1 MSYLHSRRYPL
12 LNFSL
17 LMSTTLLALT
27 GCGAAVGSGTTP
39 VVPPSTPSVVATPT
53 INTAAAQ
60 NGAVIVSLADT
71 TSGATIYYTING
83 GTPTSAS
90 TQYIAPFLLAQNAT
104 LEAIGIASGSTNS
117 AVATQT
123 FAPNIA
129 SGTLVWSDEF
139 TNTTSA
145 PIAPNAAVWGY
156 DTGGGGWGNNELEDY
171 CAYGSTAS
179 PCDPANPNAYVGVD
193 SYLHIVARQP
203 TAGSYTSARMRTQGL
218 FSFQYGR
225 LEYRAQ
231 VPEAQGFWPAGWL
244 LGNNITTINWPGC
257 GEQDVLERVNAATN
271 PDFNQGSV
279 HGPGFT
285 GTAIGSPYYFP
296 TGQTAATWHTYGMIW
311 KPGSVAYYVDDPTNI
326 YATFTPSSLPSGAS
340 WPFDGGQA
348 NFILLNFAIGGSYPG
363 NPTANTP
370 FPAEFLIDYVR
381 LYSN

>member
-1 MSYLHSRRYPL
+1 MPRLKRSVSPRARPTAPLQPRPSHRTLPPARSSGAMSS
-12 LNFSL
+12 
-17 LMSTTLLALT
+17 
-27 GCGAAVGSGTTP
+27 
-39 VVPPSTPSVVATPT
+39 STPPALPLPQTPRFGVT
-53 INTAAAQ
+53 IPAAAG
-60 NGAVIVSLADT
+60 GAI
-71 TSGATIYYTING
+71 
-83 GTPTSAS
+83 
-90 TQYIAPFLLAQNAT
+90 
-104 LEAIGIASGSTNS
+104 TNS
-117 AVATQT
+117 KTT
-123 FAPNIA
+123 AP
-129 SGTLVWSDEF
+129 
-139 TNTTSA
+139 
-145 PIAPNAAVWGY
+145 
-156 DTGGGGWGNNELEDY
+156 TGP
-171 CAYGSTAS
+171 TAS

-203 TAGSYTSARMRTQGL
+203 TAGSYTSSRMRTQGL

-326 YATFTPSSLPSGAS
+326 YAPSLPAAY
-340 WPFDGGQA
+340 PRGQA
-348 NFILLNFAIGGSYPG
+348 GFRRRTGKLHPAQLRDRRQLPWKSYCQHAIPSRIPHRLC
-363 NPTANTP
+363 AVI
-370 FPAEFLIDYVR
+370 FQLI
-381 LYSN
+381 NG